1 MKLGTPLSPR
11 QLNSPLLAAGEL
23 GKKVIIALP
32 SFRVQVRV

>member
-11 QLNSPLLAAGEL
+11 QLNSQLLGAGEL

-32 SFRVQVRV
+32 RFRVQVMV